1 MSYSVTAEHETPRM
15 TPAVQWLIA
24 INVAIYFLQLTI
36 VRPEDM
42 WGWLAFRWSD
52 LSHAPWTMG
61 TYMFVHSGVLHLGL
75 NMYGLWLFGRRVE
88 QAWSPGKFTVYYLWC
103 GLGGALMHLLFVHD
117 STSLGGASG
126 AVLGVT
132 LAYAI
137 QWPDEELLFFGIV
150 PMKVK
155 WMVAFFAVIDLVSGA
170 VMMIASGSSSGVA
183 YFAHLGGLAAGW
195 LYMRT
200 PSARSLERLRHR
212 IAQIPDVPDETPRA
226 VPRSLPR
233 REPSLSEADE
243 VVAKSKAAVAKRP
256 APPRPML
263 AKDAKTAALDLVLD
277 KISEQGMSSL
287 TTEERRLLEEMSK
300 KLRNS

>member
-1 MSYSVTAEHETPRM
+1 M

-24 INVAIYFLQLTI
+24 VNVAIYFLQLTV

-52 LSHAPWTMG
+52 LDHAPWTMG
-61 TYMFVHSGVLHLGL
+61 TYMFVHRDLWHLAL

-88 QAWSPGKFTVYYLWC
+88 QAWSPGKFAIYYLWC
-103 GLGGALMHLLFVHD
+103 GLGGVLMHLLFVHD
-117 STSLGGASG
+117 STPMGGASA

-132 LAYAI
+132 LAYAM
-137 QWPDEELLFFGIV
+137 QWPDDEVLFFGIV

-155 WMVAFFAVIDLVSGA
+155 WMVAFFAGLDLLQGA
-170 VMMIASGSSSGVA
+170 ASMALAGGGGSGVA

-195 LYMRT
+195 LYMRS
-200 PSARSLERLRHR
+200 PSARSLERLRQR

-233 REPSLSEADE
+233 TREPSLSEADE